1 VADAVRR
8 ALAAGKSTITE
19 IKSFV
24 RQLLVDEKSCR
35 DLFKSYVSIVM
46 VYVASFTMSECRTL
60 GPVL

>member
-46 VYVASFTMSECRTL
+46 VYVASLTMSECRTL